1 MSTQAQIDANRQNA
15 KKSTGPKS
23 PDGRAN
29 SAANSTRHGLQ
40 ANPTTIFENNP
51 HERSQY
57 DALKAKLLKQ
67 CLPEGELELQTFERY
82 VFALYQADRARQM
95 EIDAQDRWLN
105 EPNNEKLFAQMERIL
120 KLGAAQ
126 ERRADKALTEL
137 KKLQTDRILAMDIHT
152 ELYLLDKKMD
162 IPATFPM
169 FEVRKSD
176 LTKTSAGILA
186 IRLMAL
192 LPEARAIMD
201 NRTNPIERQNPIS
214 QEDLQSFVQSV
225 LPASR

>member
-15 KKSTGPKS
+15 KMSTGPKTAE
-23 PDGRAN
+23 GRAA
-29 SAANSTRHGLQ
+29 SSANSTRHGLT

-51 HERSQY
+51 FERSQY
-57 DALKAKLLKQ
+57 DALKAKLLMQ

-82 VFALYQADRARQM
+82 VYALHQADRARQM
-95 EIDAQDRWLN
+95 EIDTQNRWLN
-105 EPNNEKLFAQMERIL
+105 EPTSDKLFTQMERIL
-120 KLGAAQ
+120 KLGTAQ
-126 ERRADKALTEL
+126 ERRADKALSEL

-192 LPEARAIMD
+192 LPEARDIMD
-201 NRTNPIERQNPIS
+201 SRTNPIQEQNPIS
-214 QEDLQSFVQSV
+214 REDLQRFLKSAMPS
-225 LPASR
+225 SR

>member
-15 KKSTGPKS
+15 KKSTGPKTAE
-23 PDGRAN
+23 GRAN

-51 HERSQY
+51 YERSQY

-67 CLPEGELELQTFERY
+67 CLPEGELELQAFERY
-82 VFALYQADRARQM
+82 VFALYQAGRARQM
-95 EIDAQDRWLN
+95 EIDAQDRWAN
-105 EPNNEKLFAQMERIL
+105 EPNNENLFTQMERIL

-126 ERRADKALTEL
+126 ERRADKALSEL
-137 KKLQTDRILAMDIHT
+137 KKIQTDRILAMDIHT
-152 ELYLLDKKMD
+152 EFYLLDKKMD

-169 FEVRKSD
+169 FEIRKSD
-176 LTKTSAGILA
+176 LTKTGAGILA

-192 LPEARAIMD
+192 LPEARAIME
-201 NRTNPIERQNPIS
+201 NHVPGTNT
-214 QEDLQSFVQSV
+214 
-225 LPASR
+225 ASS

>member
-15 KKSTGPKS
+15 KHSTGPKS
-23 PDGRAN
+23 PEGRAN

-51 HERSQY
+51 RERSQY

-82 VFALYQADRARQM
+82 VFALFQVDRARQM
-95 EIDAQDRWLN
+95 EIDAQDRWIN
-105 EPNNEKLFAQMERIL
+105 EPNNEKLFNQMERIL

-126 ERRADKALTEL
+126 ERRANLALKEFQ
-137 KKLQTDRILAMDIHT
+137 KLQTDRILALDIET
-152 ELYLLDKKMD
+152 EVYLLDKTLD

-169 FEVRKSD
+169 LEVRKSD

-192 LPEARAIMD
+192 MPEAREILDKHREAK
-201 NRTNPIERQNPIS
+201 
-214 QEDLQSFVQSV
+214 L
-225 LPASR
+225 AA

>member
-15 KKSTGPKS
+15 KKSTGPKTAE
-23 PDGRAN
+23 GRAN
-29 SAANSTRHGLQ
+29 SAANRTRHGLT

-51 HERSQY
+51 YERSQY

-82 VFALYQADRARQM
+82 VFALFQVDRARQM
-95 EIDAQDRWLN
+95 EIDAQDRWIN
-105 EPNNEKLFAQMERIL
+105 EPNSEKLFNHMERIL

-126 ERRADKALTEL
+126 ERRANLALKEFQ
-137 KKLQTDRILAMDIHT
+137 KIQTDRILAMDIET
-152 ELYLLDKKMD
+152 EVYLLDKTLD

-169 FEVRKSD
+169 LEVRKSD
-176 LTKTSAGILA
+176 LSKTSAGILA

-192 LPEARAIMD
+192 MPEAREIFDKHREAK
-201 NRTNPIERQNPIS
+201 
-214 QEDLQSFVQSV
+214 L
-225 LPASR
+225 AA

>member
-15 KKSTGPKS
+15 KKSTGPKTAE
-23 PDGRAN
+23 GRAN

-82 VFALYQADRARQM
+82 VFALFQVDRARQM
-95 EIDAQDRWLN
+95 EIDAQDRWSN
-105 EPNNEKLFAQMERIL
+105 EPNSEFLFTQMERIL
-120 KLGAAQ
+120 KLCAAQ
-126 ERRADKALTEL
+126 ERRADRALKEL
-137 KKLQTDRILAMDIHT
+137 TKLQRDRILAMDIHT
-152 ELYLLDKKMD
+152 EVYLLDKILD

-169 FEVRKSD
+169 FEIRKTD
-176 LTKTSAGILA
+176 LSKTSAGLLA
-186 IRLMAL
+186 LRLMAL
-192 LPEARAIMD
+192 MPEAREIVDKHRESKQA
-201 NRTNPIERQNPIS
+201 
-214 QEDLQSFVQSV
+214 
-225 LPASR
+225 A